1 MFSAQVD
8 NLLKRSKI
16 PIIVGGTNYYI
27 ESIVWQNLVSLK
39 PASATTGREP
49 IKSSDINDET
59 FNALEDEVKEF
70 ITNPTTSMDA
80 METAQL
86 YGYLKAIDPII
97 ANRLHPNNKRKI
109 MR

>member
-1 MFSAQVD
+1 M
-8 NLLKRSKI
+8 
-16 PIIVGGTNYYI
+16 
-27 ESIVWQNLVSLK
+27 SLK
-39 PASATTGREP
+39 PASSTTTATTGKEP
-49 IKSSDINDET
+49 KQSANINDET

-70 ITNPTTSMDA
+70 ITNPTTSMDT
-80 METAQL
+80 MDTAQL